1 MASVRTRRQG
11 VGASTT
17 TVYLAVVVVG
27 AVLLAGVAVR
37 VRPISAG
44 PDLIAVLA
52 LALLAVAYPRVVVG
66 DRVQLAI
73 SSIVMLAAQAVVG
86 PAAVA
91 LVGAVVGPFQGS
103 TWQGRVFN
111 SAQFSIFGCLG
122 GLAFLA
128 SGGSLAAA
136 DLGDTGDVVLHLAVP
151 MIIADLV
158 QVTANAVLL
167 SGMLRVAMGIPVR
180 LQIGLLLRSTGAAAI
195 GYGVIA
201 FILVV
206 LWVPAQLGAVAALIV
221 LSPLLVAHWAYR
233 QHAEEVQGQQRVLEV
248 LVAALEAKAP
258 HLSGHSAR
266 VAELSGHMA
275 EGLGLS
281 PQQVADTRMAGM
293 LHDVGQTSLPT
304 RQVRSLDLTDLGT
317 ESPYPEAGAA
327 ILGGLTFIRGAL
339 EPIRLHRSAV
349 AAAGEASLVT
359 RIVGLA
365 DRYDLLTHVGGVGSR
380 VEAPSAARDLL
391 AAAVDPELMRALDAA
406 LARVRAEE
414 PAT

>member
-1 MASVRTRRQG
+1 MRNRREG
-11 VGASTT
+11 GGASATT
-17 TVYLAVVVVG
+17 FYLAVVVVA
-27 AVLLAGVAVR
+27 AVVLAAVATR

-111 SAQFSIFGCLG
+111 SAQFSFFGCLG
-122 GLAFLA
+122 GLAFLGA
-128 SGGSLAAA
+128 GGSLDPA
-136 DLGDTGDVVLHLAVP
+136 DLSGVGAVVVHLAIPMIVADVV
-151 MIIADLV
+151 
-158 QVTANAVLL
+158 QVLANAVLL

-180 LQIGLLLRSTGAAAI
+180 LQIGLLLRSTGAAAL

-206 LWVPAQLGAVAALIV
+206 LWIPAQLGPFAALMV
-221 LSPLLVAHWAYR
+221 LAPLLVAHWAYS

-248 LVAALEAKAP
+248 LVAAVEAKAP
-258 HLSGHSAR
+258 HLVGHSAR

-275 EGLGLS
+275 ERLGLT

-304 RQVRSLDLTDLGT
+304 RVVRELDLTGSVIGAD
-317 ESPYPEAGAA
+317 YPAAGADL
-327 ILGGLTFIRGAL
+327 LGDLTFLHGAL
-339 EPIRLHRSAV
+339 APIRDHRTTPTTTS
-349 AAAGEASLVT
+349 EDSLPT
-359 RIVGLA
+359 RIVAVA
-365 DRYDLLTHVGGVGSR
+365 DSWDLLTQVGAPGQR
-380 VEAPSAARDLL
+380 LHAPAEAREALAARPSIGDDLL
-391 AAAVDPELMRALDAA
+391 RALDHA
-406 LARVRAEE
+406 LSRN
-414 PAT
+414 PADEAVS